1 MARRARFRL
10 LGHQWIAY
18 GGGTIP
24 EDRIIEVSEEEAADF
39 LRQGGGARNVEFLEW
54 VSEPATP
61 QEDEKREPD

>member
-10 LGHQWIAY
+10 LGDHWIAY

-39 LRQGGGARNVEFLEW
+39 LRHRGSARSVEFLEW
-54 VSEPATP
+54 VPDPATP
-61 QEDEKREPD
+61 HENRKQDPD